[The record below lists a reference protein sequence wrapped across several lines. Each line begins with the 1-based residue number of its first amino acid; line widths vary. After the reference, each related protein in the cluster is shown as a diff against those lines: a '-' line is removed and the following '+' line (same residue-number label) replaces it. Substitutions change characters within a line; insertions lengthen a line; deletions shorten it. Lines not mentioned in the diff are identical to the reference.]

1 MKKLIVTILGI
12 LMLFAF
18 SSCTEREAPETGN
31 EETTLTEETTA
42 ESGGVII
49 EEDTTLGTGSTAVEL
64 KIVTEEKTLSVTLL
78 TDKTKLGDALRES
91 GLVEG
96 EDGPYGLYIKKVN
109 GVSAVYET
117 DGAYWSLE
125 IDGEPAVTGADSIE
139 ITENTVY
146 SLVRET
152 DM

>member
-1 MKKLIVTILGI
+1 MKKRLLARILLIFSLILLVAAVMVGCGEKKTDTPREE
-12 LMLFAF
+12 
-18 SSCTEREAPETGN
+18 CTFTF
-31 EETTLTEETTA
+31 
-42 ESGGVII
+42 
-49 EEDTTLGTGSTAVEL
+49 TAVFADGSKEEHT
-64 KIVTEEKTLSVTLL
+64 ITTTEKTV
-78 TDKTKLGDALRES
+78 GDALIAN
-91 GLVEG
+91 GLIEG

-125 IDGEPAVTGADSIE
+125 IGGEPAITGADSIE

-146 SLVRET
+146 SLIRKT

>member
-1 MKKLIVTILGI
+1 MKKLIITILGI

-18 SSCTEREAPETGN
+18 SSCTEREAPDTGN
-31 EETTLTEETTA
+31 EETTLTESTTA
-42 ESGGVII
+42 ESGGVIV

-64 KIVTEEKTLSVTLL
+64 KIITEEKTLSVTLH
-78 TDKTKLGDALRES
+78 TDKTNLGDILRES

-96 EDGPYGLYIKKVN
+96 ENGPYGLYIKKVN

-125 IDGEPAVTGADSIE
+125 IGGEPAVTGADYIE

-146 SLVRET
+146 SLVRKT

>member
-1 MKKLIVTILGI
+1 MKKLTVILLAFI
-12 LMLFAF
+12 LLLSISAC
-18 SSCTEREAPETGN
+18 SQPEAPLTDGENTTVS
-31 EETTLTEETTA
+31 EEASSENNTA
-42 ESGGVII
+42 LI

-64 KIVTEEKTLSVTLL
+64 KIITDEKTLSVTLL
-78 TDKTKLGDALRES
+78 TDKTNLGEVLRES

-109 GVSAVYET
+109 GISAVYET

-125 IDGEPAVTGADSIE
+125 IGGEPAITGADSIE

-146 SLVRET
+146 SLVRKT